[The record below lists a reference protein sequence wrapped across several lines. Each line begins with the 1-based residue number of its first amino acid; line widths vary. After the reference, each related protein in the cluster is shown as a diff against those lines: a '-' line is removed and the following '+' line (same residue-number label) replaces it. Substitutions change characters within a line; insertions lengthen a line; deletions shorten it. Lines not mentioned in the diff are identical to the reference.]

1 MFWGR
6 LARTIIS
13 TNSREFYVGR
23 GSLMAGQS
31 VGLVG
36 EIKPVAAIIEELA
49 RNTGTELRRVR
60 EALA

>member
-1 MFWGR
+1 
-6 LARTIIS
+6 
-13 TNSREFYVGR
+13 
-23 GSLMAGQS
+23 MAGQS

-49 RNTGTELRRVR
+49 RDTGTELRRVR